1 MLNRVILMGR
11 LTADPE
17 HKQTPNGVSVTSFSI
32 AVERNFVDKSTGKRG
47 ADFINIVAWRGTA
60 DLICKYFSKGRLIA
74 LEGSIQTRNYEDK
87 SGNKRTAF
95 EVMADN
101 VYFTGEKSDS
111 TAARGG
117 RSDSSQFPVPSEFN
131 EPPKDKSFSI
141 GDFSSGNDY
150 EEFDTDDSD
159 LPY

>member
-1 MLNRVILMGR
+1 MLNKVVLMGR

-32 AVERNFVDKSTGKRG
+32 AVERNFADKQTGTRG

-87 SGNKRTAF
+87 NGNKRTAF
-95 EVMADN
+95 EVVAEQ
-101 VYFTGEKSDS
+101 VHFTGEKSDNNNNRSNSSS
-111 TAARGG
+111 TN
-117 RSDSSQFPVPSEFN
+117 FPTPESFN
-131 EPPKDKSFSI
+131 EPAKGTGFSV
-141 GDFSSGNDY
+141 GDF
-150 EEFDTDDSD
+150 EEIDTDDSD
-159 LPY
+159 LPF